1 MGVSI
6 SSAATKPDA
15 KPTTFKD
22 LSERALASYVNAL
35 LALKPASAE
44 ELRKNLAAPIKSSK
58 KEGLI
63 EDLTTMERT
72 LAVTV
77 AKTDFNPVDRLVF
90 TRIEIALDNAEFT
103 NWTAAKT
110 EYETYDLGTLK
121 SERSLSFEATADIMT
136 GGPNAVLPKVGTKT
150 TAASTRNEELAAK
163 QRVEILT
170 TEFNSGKIIVT
181 RQGEM
186 GIDLTGTTLLD
197 VAVVPKLTQINHTI
211 RFTADGLETDP
222 KKKDEPAV
230 SLTPHPTAEP
240 NIKGPIT
247 ATVTLSCRLRHITAG
262 DATLEEKDDIVD
274 FKKCGATVTGVVI
287 VPARDDRVPAWGL
300 VGYGL
305 PSDDKQVY
313 ARYTSTKV
321 AALCFSSYEE
331 ADAFLDYLE
340 AHPTNKIGATELVA
354 VKIVAGTPSYEQ
366 LSFKSA
372 PKLQVESCI
381 PGG

>member
-1 MGVSI
+1 
-6 SSAATKPDA
+6 
-15 KPTTFKD
+15 
-22 LSERALASYVNAL
+22 
-35 LALKPASAE
+35 
-44 ELRKNLAAPIKSSK
+44 
-58 KEGLI
+58 
-63 EDLTTMERT
+63 
-72 LAVTV
+72 
-77 AKTDFNPVDRLVF
+77 
-90 TRIEIALDNAEFT
+90 
-103 NWTAAKT
+103 
-110 EYETYDLGTLK
+110 
-121 SERSLSFEATADIMT
+121 
-136 GGPNAVLPKVGTKT
+136 
-150 TAASTRNEELAAK
+150 
-163 QRVEILT
+163 
-170 TEFNSGKIIVT
+170 
-181 RQGEM
+181 M

-340 AHPTNKIGATELVA
+340 AHPTNKIGATELVS